1 VTTHDI
7 DSLSPHLAVNLAAS
21 AKWGHLA
28 PAFGD
33 CSLTDIRFKAP
44 LASRMSMLRLK
55 ESGLKEKAESAVE
68 VVSIACA
75 HILAV
80 AALVVIAGL
89 VIYAR

>member
-1 VTTHDI
+1 
-7 DSLSPHLAVNLAAS
+7 
-21 AKWGHLA
+21 
-28 PAFGD
+28 
-33 CSLTDIRFKAP
+33 
-44 LASRMSMLRLK
+44 MLRLK

-89 VIYAR
+89 VIYVR